1 MWRWDTDPFGTT
13 ALNRNPQAQGTFVYN
28 LRFPGQYYQA
38 ETNLHYN
45 YHRDYDPNTGR
56 YVESDPI
63 GLQGGINTYTYVDD
77 EPVSGSDP
85 LGLVRYDKPNPN
97 IGTIICNGSGGI
109 DVQFPANISPMAEK
123 CLGDCLRAHEISHI
137 SDIRRLGPGAC
148 KGQARGV
155 IPTFDTQAQLLAS
168 ERKAYDV
175 ELACLQKKLQGMSDC
190 DECKKWVQTRIKT
203 VTQAHP

>member
-1 MWRWDTDPFGTT
+1 LTRSLLQPTLASGPTVVRPGECVFVIDPLAANPRPETVFIYGEL
-13 ALNRNPQAQGTFVYN
+13 ALGATY
-28 LRFPGQYYQA
+28 L
-38 ETNLHYN
+38 
-45 YHRDYDPNTGR
+45 
-56 YVESDPI
+56 ESDPI
-63 GLQGGINTYTYVDD
+63 GLLGGINTYAYVDD
-77 EPVSGSDP
+77 APVDSSDP
-85 LGLVRYDKPNPN
+85 LGLVQYDKPNRN

-109 DVQFPANISPMAEK
+109 AVQFPANIPPMAEK

-155 IPTFDTQAQLLAS
+155 IPTFDTSAQLLAS

-175 ELACLQKKLQGMSDC
+175 ELACLQKKLEGMSDC

-203 VTQAHP
+203 NGTYLGL